1 MSRVY
6 LGAWAILLLFGAF
19 VIRESLQL
27 SYSGTDF
34 GPGPGFFSFWLGVL
48 VVVLSLAEI
57 ARALRHLREPV
68 PAGFFP
74 NRAGLRRI
82 LALVGAMAA
91 ALLLMPTL
99 GYSLT
104 MLGFCLFLLRMLTT
118 QPWWVTLVIAGAGSF
133 GTFHVFRTLQVFL
146 PAGVFGLGF

>member
-6 LGAWAILLLFGAF
+6 LVAWAILLLFGGY
-19 VIRESLQL
+19 VIYESLQL

-48 VVVLSLAEI
+48 VVVLSAVEI
-57 ARALRHLREPV
+57 ARTFRHVREPV
-68 PAGFFP
+68 PPDFFP
-74 NRAGLRRI
+74 TGAGVRRI
-82 LALVGAMAA
+82 LALIGAMAA

-104 MLGFCLFLLRMLTT
+104 VLAFCIFLLRVLTS
-118 QPWWVTLVIAGAGSF
+118 QPWWVTLLIAGAGSF
-133 GTFHVFRTLQVFL
+133 GTFHVFRVLQVFL
-146 PAGVFGLGF
+146 PVGVLGV